1 MNISEEITL
10 GRMKAS
16 YEVGKLRGHY
26 DADVQARIAAFA
38 AIRRAATL
46 VRAHDEL
53 ANILG
58 KFQFSKD
65 EANRLR
71 AESLLMRMTIRAAIG
86 SDKS

>member
-1 MNISEEITL
+1 MSTKPHTDEKT
-10 GRMKAS
+10 RA
-16 YEVGKLRGHY
+16 
-26 DADVQARIAAFA
+26 AAFG

-53 ANILG
+53 ATILG
-58 KFQFSKD
+58 KFPFSKR

>member
-1 MNISEEITL
+1 MSTKPHTDEKT
-10 GRMKAS
+10 RA
-16 YEVGKLRGHY
+16 
-26 DADVQARIAAFA
+26 AAFA

-65 EANRLR
+65 QANRLR

-86 SDKS
+86 SDKT